1 MAEEKGPQWAMATPS
16 VVYLV
21 GVACIGICALLTGW
35 VSDGAV
41 PLVAALLVACGI
53 PTMICGAI
61 ELRRGDILF
70 GSINM
75 VFGGLIWFGLGFI
88 FAAATWFQLT
98 LAQLGAPAPPD
109 LLSVVAYFAWG
120 IALLFVL
127 FLAPVAKASKFVM
140 IAFIVLAVGL
150 ALLGAGV
157 YDGDPGFGDG
167 LMTGSGI
174 CFLVFG
180 VMLIYAGTVFIVNT
194 VYQAPKLWLK

>member
-1 MAEEKGPQWAMATPS
+1 MAEDKGPQWAMGTPA

-21 GVACIGICALLTGW
+21 GVACIGICALLSGW
-35 VSDGAV
+35 VTPGAV
-41 PLVAALLVACGI
+41 PLVAALLIACGI
-53 PTMICGAI
+53 PTMICGAV

-88 FAAATWFQLT
+88 FAMDTWFQLT
-98 LAQLGAPAPPD
+98 AGAAAD
-109 LLSVVAYFAWG
+109 MHVIAFFAWG

-127 FLAPVAKASKFVM
+127 FIPNVAKASMFVM
-140 IAFIVLAVGL
+140 VAFIVLAVGL
-150 ALLGAGV
+150 VLLGLGLYNDIAFGAGV
-157 YDGDPGFGDG
+157 MY
-167 LMTGSGI
+167 GSGI

-180 VMLIYAGTVFIVNT
+180 LMLIYAGTVFITNT

>member
-1 MAEEKGPQWAMATPS
+1 MAEEKSPQWAMATPA

-21 GVACIGICALLTGW
+21 GVACIGICALLAGW
-35 VSDGAV
+35 VSGEAI
-41 PLVAALLVACGI
+41 PLVAALLIACGI

-88 FAAATWFQLT
+88 FAAATWFNVQM
-98 LAQLGAPAPPD
+98 AGLGAPVGAD
-109 LLSVVAYFAWG
+109 LSVVAFFAWG

-127 FLAPVAKASKFVM
+127 FLGPVSKASKFVM
-140 IAFIVLAVGL
+140 VAFIVLAVGL
-150 ALLGAGV
+150 TLLGCGL

-167 LMTGSGI
+167 LMYTSGI
-174 CFLVFG
+174 CFLIFG
-180 VMLIYAGTVFIVNT
+180 LMLIYAGTVFITNT

>member
-1 MAEEKGPQWAMATPS
+1 MAEEKSPQWAMATPS

-21 GVACIGICALLTGW
+21 GVACIGICALLVGW
-35 VSDGAV
+35 VSGEAI
-41 PLVAALLVACGI
+41 PIVAALLIACGI

-88 FAAATWFQLT
+88 FAAATWFNVQM
-98 LAQLGAPAPPD
+98 AGLGAPVGAD
-109 LLSVVAYFAWG
+109 LSVVAYFAWG

-127 FLAPVAKASKFVM
+127 FLGPVSKASKFVM
-140 IAFIVLAVGL
+140 VAFIVLAVGL
-150 ALLGAGV
+150 TMLGCGM
-157 YDGDPGFGDG
+157 YDGDPGFGDTF
-167 LMTGSGI
+167 MTVSGY
-174 CFLVFG
+174 CFLIFG
-180 VMLIYAGTVFIVNT
+180 LMLIYAGTVFITNT